1 MINNK
6 LKLIITLLI
15 LTSMLLAS
23 CVPNNTTSTTDN
35 SIISD
40 IESKN
45 DNSVDNST
53 DESAPDEST
62 PFSEPENSDV
72 DTSEESTPETSD
84 VSAAEESDDYS
95 DIVVEAGYV
104 PEGTDRIFYQYKVFD
119 LYVLGEAIGDDAL
132 WDTVS
137 KIQADPYYYYYEL
150 QWPDLYACIKLSGV
164 TKEAFEKSNAELG
177 HRYTQ
182 EEIELLFSDDVELL
196 KKTFKLKVAFY
207 YEGKL
212 FTLQDVCKIIVD
224 LAETDAYLKKYN
236 KDGALVEYLQYMERA
251 LKSGKFVDVFSNVNL
266 YLNLIDSALSQL
278 TE

>member
-1 MINNK
+1 MMK
-6 LKLIITLLI
+6 KTIILL
-15 LTSMLLAS
+15 MLLLAVTVVFTACTPS
-23 CVPNNTTSTTDN
+23 DETSDVQSSVSSPETESTDT
-35 SIISD
+35 SD
-40 IESKN
+40 AVSADESKPA
-45 DNSVDNST
+45 
-53 DESAPDEST
+53 DESAP
-62 PFSEPENSDV
+62 
-72 DTSEESTPETSD
+72 EESIPETSD

-119 LYVLGEAIGDDAL
+119 LYVLDEAIGDDAL

-177 HRYTQ
+177 YRYTQ